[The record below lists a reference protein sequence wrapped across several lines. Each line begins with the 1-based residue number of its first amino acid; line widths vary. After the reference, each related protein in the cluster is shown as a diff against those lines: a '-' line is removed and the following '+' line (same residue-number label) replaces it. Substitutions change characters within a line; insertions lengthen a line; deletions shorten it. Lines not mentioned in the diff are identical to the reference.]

1 MERFSF
7 LNTQMG
13 LEYCAEDEEIYL
25 EVLEGYVEEDR
36 SAELEGHLA
45 SENWSEYRV
54 VVHAVKSTSLT
65 IGAEELSEKAKAL
78 ELAAAE
84 GNGDFVK
91 ANHAEMM
98 AMYKDVLAK
107 ISAAL

>member
-1 MERFSF
+1 MEGFDF
-7 LNTQMG
+7 LNTEMG
-13 LEYCAEDEEIYL
+13 LEYCADDEEIYL

-36 SAELEGHLA
+36 NEEIEALFNA
-45 SENWSEYRV
+45 ENWPEYRV
-54 VVHAVKSTSLT
+54 VVHAIKSTSLT

-78 ELAAAE
+78 EMAAAE

-91 ANHAEMM
+91 ANHQEMID
-98 AMYKDVLAK
+98 MYKDILSK